1 MAVVTGEMPKKR
13 WNLSGA
19 TLSGSNLIGAN
30 LIAAN
35 LSDAN
40 LSGADLSDADL
51 SGADLIG
58 ANLIAAKLTI
68 ADLFAADLI
77 GADLSDANLSGAD
90 LTDATLTASVLIKT
104 DLTKANLSGAC
115 IDNANLSEWVIK
127 DVTCS
132 HIIQANSGKQIRIG
146 FEPLEFE
153 KKYTQVG
160 KIAEL
165 ILSIPLSES
174 TGFIA
179 TAIAQSINH
188 IKKSPVISWKGVEAL
203 SDGDTKITFYVFDSD
218 FYQHQKETFETV
230 LKEALNDYFRNIP
243 SEDTR
248 DQYLDP
254 VGDAMG
260 QVITIKKAMPVPLI
274 PLEINALAL
283 EKKGSGF
290 FLKMGKTGRD
300 ILRIVTS
307 VFR

>member
-1 MAVVTGEMPKKR
+1 MMTREQTWARLVHLAIVAGEMPKKR

-19 TLSGSNLIGAN
+19 KLRGANLIGAN

-51 SGADLIG
+51 SGANLIG

-68 ADLFAADLI
+68 VDLFAAD
-77 GADLSDANLSGAD
+77 LSGAD
-90 LTDATLTASVLIKT
+90 LTDATLTSSILIKT

-115 IDNANLSEWVIK
+115 IDNANISEWVIK
-127 DVTCS
+127 DVICS
-132 HIIQANSGKQIRIG
+132 HIIQAKSGKQMRIG

-153 KKYTQVG
+153 KKYTQIG

-165 ILSIPLSES
+165 ILNIPLSES

-188 IKKSPVISWKGVEAL
+188 IKKSPVLSWKGVEAL

-230 LKEALNDYFRNIP
+230 LKKALNDYFRNNAF
-243 SEDTR
+243 EDTR

-254 VGDAMG
+254 VRDATG
-260 QVITIKKAMPVPLI
+260 QVITIKKAMPVPPSRSLNV
-274 PLEINALAL
+274 L
-283 EKKGSGF
+283 KK
-290 FLKMGKTGRD
+290 
-300 ILRIVTS
+300 
-307 VFR
+307 